1 MIQPRSSRLSSRSTN
16 IQIRLDL
23 STGNGFGGS
32 SLNATSAS
40 EVVFAIECDA
50 ASIADYQI
58 PVQIEQSS
66 PLVIEAGKIAVTAI
80 WFWCL
85 IGADFCFDLVG
96 TIVSYCSQ
104 EV

>member
-1 MIQPRSSRLSSRSTN
+1 MIKPRSSRLSSRSTN
-16 IQIRLDL
+16 TQIRPDL
-23 STGNGFGGS
+23 PTGNGFGGS
-32 SLNATSAS
+32 SLNANSAS
-40 EVVFAIECDA
+40 EVVFAIVSDS

-58 PVQIEQSS
+58 PVWIEQPS
-66 PLVIEAGKIAVTAI
+66 PLVIEAGKIAVIAV

-85 IGADFCFDLVG
+85 IGADFCFDLIG